1 MPPTGTAAGVG
12 LADDPHLSPMI
23 RSPHFVLTVVAA
35 GALLEALGACAHA
48 PVPPTPKTVFTTVDR
63 MLTGPA
69 HLVFVENRSSV
80 PVTVYR
86 FTLRD
91 CKNVKGPCAVRPLDL
106 RVAPGARVQMARVD
120 PSDRD
125 KPFTYHYAFDWR
137 TDSAAVTVVTLGPV
151 ELASA
156 ASEAGSLRPEP
167 DSLVIRVGDR
177 VPIDT
182 IRVYLT
188 GARNEIVGRVRM
200 LEWQLPSGAAALAPP
215 DSVIGRT
222 PGRSSLQLKLPDDV
236 LPDRAA
242 LHAPIQ
248 VPIVVRP

>member
-1 MPPTGTAAGVG
+1 MT
-12 LADDPHLSPMI
+12 
-23 RSPHFVLTVVAA
+23 RSYRGVLTASIA
-35 GALLEALGACAHA
+35 ALLSGCAPA
-48 PVPPTPKTVFTTVDR
+48 PVPPTPTTVFTTVDR

-80 PVTVYR
+80 PVTVYS
-86 FTLRD
+86 FTLRE
-91 CKNVKGPCAVRPLDL
+91 CQNVEGPCTVRPLDV
-106 RVAPGARVQMARVD
+106 RVDPGARVQMARVD
-120 PSDRD
+120 PSERE
-125 KPFTYHYAFDWR
+125 KPFTYHYSFGWR
-137 TDSAAVTVVTLGPV
+137 TDSAAAVVATLGPAD
-151 ELASA
+151 LASA
-156 ASEAGSLRPEP
+156 ASAAGSLRPEP

-188 GARNEIVGRVRM
+188 GARNEIVGRIRM

-236 LPDRAA
+236 VPDRAA